1 MASEGRERNEGFD
14 AGGNEGKN
22 DVGFVKSR
30 DGSRDNGS
38 DIDAIDLGGRVLD
51 LRV

>member
-1 MASEGRERNEGFD
+1 MSGESRERDEGFD
-14 AGGNEGKN
+14 TGGNEGEN

-38 DIDAIDLGGRVLD
+38 DIDAVDFG
-51 LRV
+51 